1 MTTAPRK
8 KTSSAERKAPP
19 TVAGGFEP
27 LRFSSKA
34 PTEERVPIFYIDDDE
49 YTIPKFIS
57 KSFSLGVMDRARE
70 VGMEIAVTEAMEEL
84 LGEDGYQALLKC
96 PSISDDDWTQ
106 FQTIFRDLVFGK
118 PEEQGKGRR

>member
-1 MTTAPRK
+1 MTAPRK
-8 KTSSAERKAPP
+8 KASAAQRKTPP

-34 PTEERVPIFYIDDDE
+34 PTEERVVLFYIDDE
-49 YTIPKFIS
+49 PYTIPKFIS
-57 KSFSLGVMDRARE
+57 KSLGFKAMHRARD

-84 LGEDGYQALLKC
+84 LGQEGYQALLGC
-96 PSISDDDWTQ
+96 PSISDEDWTQ
-106 FQTIFRDLVFGK
+106 FQTTFRDLVFGK

>member
-1 MTTAPRK
+1 MAAPRK
-8 KTSSAERKAPP
+8 KTSAAQRKAVP

-27 LRFSSKA
+27 LHFSSKA

-57 KSFSLGVMDRARE
+57 KSLSLNVLDRARD

-84 LGEDGYQALLKC
+84 LGEDGYKALLNC
-96 PSISDDDWTQ
+96 PSVSDEDWDA

>member
-1 MTTAPRK
+1 MATPRKTTARK
-8 KTSSAERKAPP
+8 TAAARPEP
-19 TVAGGFEP
+19 GFEP

-57 KSFSLGVMDRARE
+57 KSYAMNVMDRARE

-84 LGEDGYQALLKC
+84 LGEEGYQALLKC
-96 PSISDDDWTQ
+96 PSISDEDWEK
-106 FQTIFRDLVFGK
+106 FQTIFRDLVFGP
-118 PEEQGKGRR
+118 PEKQGKGRR

>member
-1 MTTAPRK
+1 MAAPRK
-8 KTSSAERKAPP
+8 KASAAQRKAVP
-19 TVAGGFEP
+19 TIAGGFEP

-34 PTEERVPIFYIDDDE
+34 PTEERVPIFYVDDDE

-57 KSFSLGVMDRARE
+57 RSFSLGVMERARD

-84 LGEDGYQALLKC
+84 LGDDGYKALLNC
-96 PSISDDDWTQ
+96 PSISDEDWDA